1 MAIKVTLSIFGKSW
15 RLTYWLWSLLASMFS
30 VEAARANPFPTVKA
44 ASAAFPSTSIQ
55 SNGAQ
60 IQILNHQKLLLDYVP
75 SCLRFNKKKLV
86 LDLDETLIS
95 ASLKHQGKH
104 DVAVK
109 VLIGSNATTFFI
121 KKRPHLDFFIETVSQ
136 WFDLIVFTA
145 SLSVYANAVVD
156 FIDSKRLIKKRY
168 FRQNCLDKGN
178 GRYIKDL
185 STVCND
191 LSKVVII
198 DNSPI
203 AYSKHRENGIPIPDY
218 LGNNHN
224 DQALL
229 KLLPLLEE
237 LRRSPDVRPV
247 IQRKFHETSPQLNR
261 IGASVNLLAFE
272 SSFYGE

>member
-1 MAIKVTLSIFGKSW
+1 MTLSFFGKSW
-15 RLTYWLWSLLASMFS
+15 KLTYWLWSLVASLFS
-30 VEAARANPFPTVKA
+30 VDSWRAQTFPSVKA
-44 ASAAFPSTSIQ
+44 PSAAFHSAAIQ
-55 SNGAQ
+55 SNGVNMQ
-60 IQILNHQKLLLDYVP
+60 ITQPKILLDYVP
-75 SCLRFNKKKLV
+75 ACLRFYRKKLV

-95 ASLKHQGKH
+95 ASLKHQGSH
-104 DVAVK
+104 DVAIK
-109 VLIGSNATTFFI
+109 VLMGSNATTFFI
-121 KKRPHLDFFIETVSQ
+121 KKRPHLDVFIDTVSQ
-136 WFDLIVFTA
+136 WFDLVVFTA

-168 FRQNCLDKGN
+168 FRHNCLDKGN

-191 LSKVVII
+191 LSKVAII
-198 DNSPI
+198 DNSPM

-218 LGNNHN
+218 LGTNHN

-229 KLLPLLEE
+229 RLIPLLEE

-247 IQRKFHETSPQLNR
+247 IRRQFYESSPQLCR
-261 IGASVNLLAFE
+261 SGASVNLLAFE